1 VSKCSVLLLFSTLSA
16 CDPRTPE
23 GEEAKKRADAL
34 KVVPGKVP
42 PSYAFPSGRIER
54 VRPRFPGSSQLLFWE
69 SHTQRVFEYDTD
81 SHALVEAGARDW
93 ELATGLISDY
103 VQIGPANGHPPYND
117 QLEKYIG
124 RTPEPKV
131 SAQYVVRLVWSP
143 KKDKLAV
150 VSADGKFHPQVTGLM
165 FGGRNA
171 YVDGPH
177 YVEIRDSKT
186 GALLMPAVALPIGKE
201 PDGWSHVWW
210 TADERFLV
218 AAQWNDQ
225 ILVIPTKLPPR
236 PSILASKD
244 ALRSEATTGASPPAA
259 LDRDL
264 RVFQPTSWWDVWV
277 HPNTFVARYEDG
289 TSNGIL
295 FSTGPA
301 GAVYRY
307 DALKRD
313 LILVDQGTW
322 DRAAGSYSAD
332 VLGRTVEDLWKRT
345 DEVLKWLYS
354 NVATTEV
361 PSLDWQI
368 KDCISIAKVAGKQPQ
383 AYRPS
388 PSKDCVMMIMNNP
401 EDDAKYVVEFF
412 DPRYCLQL
420 GRPVRIPK
428 PIWQDLGDMMWLP
441 DCKYVLFENY
451 DLRYFSILH
460 GDRLIEA
467 HSEVGPRRESMP
479 SSILTTTLDQ
489 DLRVFQPA
497 SWADA
502 WVHPS
507 TFAVRYMSPRSD
519 VILFSTG
526 PEGAVY
532 QYDPDSPDLIPVD
545 QETWDRATG
554 VTFGPTDIFPPEPLP
569 TAEELEV
576 RFAKGDIPEYQKG
589 NERSQID
596 YHLHCCNRRD
606 KTGGKRQQSF
616 RVPPSKRHV
625 LVVSDNADED
635 SDYIVEFF
643 EPMTI
648 KKRGR
653 TIRIPKAVWKE
664 LGNMIW
670 LPDCKYVLFENYDK
684 RLFSILHGARL
695 TDPRSQY
702 DFGRD

>member
-1 VSKCSVLLLFSTLSA
+1 M
-16 CDPRTPE
+16 D
-23 GEEAKKRADAL
+23 
-34 KVVPGKVP
+34 
-42 PSYAFPSGRIER
+42 
-54 VRPRFPGSSQLLFWE
+54 SQ
-69 SHTQRVFEYDTD
+69 
-81 SHALVEAGARDW
+81 ALVAASARDW
-93 ELATGLISDY
+93 ELATGLTSDY
-103 VQIGPANGHPPYND
+103 VQIGPTNGHPPYND
-117 QLEKYIG
+117 QLAKYIG
-124 RTPEPKV
+124 QTLEPKV

-177 YVEIRDSKT
+177 YVEIRDSKS
-186 GALLMPAVALPIGKE
+186 GALLMPAVALPKGKG
-201 PDGWSHVWW
+201 PDQWSDIWW

-218 AAQWNDQ
+218 EARSNDQ
-225 ILVIPTKLPPR
+225 ILAIPTNLPTTPY
-236 PSILASKD
+236 ILASKD
-244 ALRSEATTGASPPAA
+244 HSRAEPAA
-259 LDRDL
+259 ATAPPVTLDRDL
-264 RVFQPTSWWDVWV
+264 RVFQPASWWGNWI

-289 TSNGIL
+289 TGNGIL
-295 FSTGPA
+295 FSTGSH

-307 DALKRD
+307 DPAERD
-313 LILVDQGTW
+313 LILADQGTW
-322 DRAAGSYSAD
+322 ERAAGHIFKPRGSYSAD

-354 NVATTEV
+354 NVATTEI

-368 KDCISIAKVAGKQPQ
+368 KDCISIAKVAGKHPL
-383 AYRPS
+383 AYRLS
-388 PSKDCVMMIMNNP
+388 PSKDCVMMIMDIP
-401 EDDAKYVVEFF
+401 EDDAGYVLEFF
-412 DPRYCLQL
+412 DPRYCHQL

-428 PIWQDLGDMMWLP
+428 AVWQDLGDMMWLP
-441 DCKYVLFENY
+441 DCNFVLFENY

-467 HSEVGPRRESMP
+467 HSEVAPRREPLP
-479 SSILTTTLDQ
+479 SSMQATTLDQ
-489 DLRVFQPA
+489 DLRVFQPT
-497 SWADA
+497 SWSDA

-507 TFAVRYMSPRSD
+507 TFAVRYVSPRSN

-526 PEGAVY
+526 PAGAVY

-545 QETWDRATG
+545 QETWDRAMG
-554 VTFGPTDIFPPEPLP
+554 VTFEPKDIFPPEPLP
-569 TAEELEV
+569 TAEELTV
-576 RFAKGDIPEYQKG
+576 RFAKGDIPKYQKG
-589 NERSQID
+589 NELSQID

-606 KTGGKRQQSF
+606 KTEGKRQRSF

-670 LPDCKYVLFENYDK
+670 LPDCKYVLFENFDK